1 MIQSMSR
8 RLFMSWVQT
17 PAGQRNF
24 AFYGPTQH
32 GAVCRLFRPSIASQP
47 ARFGLKNNHL
57 FEQWWISPGAVEA
70 SLRFGRRLQLS
81 WLTYL
86 LTCLWYVEMMVR
98 QFSLQHEA
106 NQKIIEK
113 ELLKEN
119 NGSRRLAIAIGLMM
133 VAVHS
138 FPCTTVH

>member
-1 MIQSMSR
+1 
-8 RLFMSWVQT
+8 
-17 PAGQRNF
+17 
-24 AFYGPTQH
+24 
-32 GAVCRLFRPSIASQP
+32 
-47 ARFGLKNNHL
+47 
-57 FEQWWISPGAVEA
+57 
-70 SLRFGRRLQLS
+70 
-81 WLTYL
+81 
-86 LTCLWYVEMMVR
+86 MMVR